1 MSWFIVGWPCMLGKD
16 IMAVKACGIESCSP
30 HGIQEAEQ
38 ETGTEPDMAFEST
51 PPASLHILK
60 FPELP
65 KTASSDADHA
75 FHIGA
80 YGELFTFKH

>member
-1 MSWFIVGWPCMLGKD
+1 MSWSIVGWPWTLGKD
-16 IMAVKACGIESCSP
+16 IMVVKACGIESCSP
-30 HGIQEAEQ
+30 HGMEEAEQ

-65 KTASSDADHA
+65 KTASSVADPV
-75 FHIGA
+75 FNIEA

>member
-1 MSWFIVGWPCMLGKD
+1 MLGKD